1 MGRTDDRLW
10 LAISVAVVTLALL
23 IHPSDQQL
31 SFFGWD
37 IPVLC
42 TFRRLTGW
50 PCPGC
55 GLTRSFVF
63 MAHGHPI
70 DALRMNLLGPPLF
83 VALLAQIPLRLL
95 RLGRPAQQAVAGE
108 GGDRGVP

>member
-1 MGRTDDRLW
+1 MSRAW
-10 LAISVAVVTLALL
+10 IAIALAVLTVAALV
-23 IHPSDQQL
+23 HPSDTQL
-31 SFFGWD
+31 TLFGWD
-37 IPVLC
+37 IPVMC

-55 GLTRSFVF
+55 GLTRSFVW

-83 VALLAQIPLRLL
+83 LALLAQIPLGIRREL
-95 RLGRPAQQAVAGE
+95 RPGQPVGGE
-108 GGDRGVP
+108 RGERGVP